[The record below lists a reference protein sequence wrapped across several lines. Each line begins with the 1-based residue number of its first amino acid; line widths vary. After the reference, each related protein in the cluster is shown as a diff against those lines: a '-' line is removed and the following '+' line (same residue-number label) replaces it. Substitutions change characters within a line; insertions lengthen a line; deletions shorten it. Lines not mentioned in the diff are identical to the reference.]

1 MIAVDSC
8 VVIDLLEGVDSAP
21 VEELA
26 SLLAASG
33 AVLAPV
39 TITEL
44 LSAPKPRPEIQNIL
58 PNFYILDLSDGY
70 WERTGELRAKLLWAG
85 RKAALGDALIAQ
97 ACIDN
102 DVPLLTRDTDFQAF
116 AKVGGLK
123 LA

>member
-1 MIAVDSC
+1 MICVDSC
-8 VVIDLLEGVDSAP
+8 VVIDLLEGLDTPHVRG
-21 VEELA
+21 LA
-26 SLLAASG
+26 TLLRDAS

-44 LSAPKPRPEIQNIL
+44 LSAPRPHAALHSVL
-58 PNFYILDLSDGY
+58 PNFYILELNEGF
-70 WERTGELRAKLLWAG
+70 WERAGELRAKVRQAS

-102 DVPLLTRDTDFQAF
+102 DVPLLTRDADFAAF
-116 AKVGGLK
+116 AELGGLK

>member
-1 MIAVDSC
+1 MIAIDSC
-8 VVIDLLEGVDSAP
+8 VVIDLLEGVESAP
-21 VEELA
+21 VEALA
-26 SLLAASG
+26 TLLAASG

-44 LSAPKPRPEIQNIL
+44 LSAPTPRPEIDGIL
-58 PNFYILDLSDGY
+58 PNFYILDLSSGY
-70 WERTGELRAKLLWAG
+70 WERTGALRAKLLRAG

-116 AKVGGLK
+116 AQHCGLK